1 MIHFHVIAGLVLRH
15 IYLYTRNAIR
25 LVELIFWPLV
35 DLMVWGFLTV
45 FLRENT
51 TGDFPHFISFLIGAM
66 IFWDV
71 LFRAQQGLA
80 ISFLEDVWTKNLLN
94 IFVAPVRPLE
104 YVSATAIVGLLRVGV
119 TLVVLTMVAWVAY
132 AFKLWDFHF
141 LLLPFFGNLLL
152 FGWSLGMV
160 SVALILRWGQA
171 AESLA
176 WAVPFLFQPI
186 SAVFYP
192 VTVLPVWLQPLA
204 LSLPSTHVFEGMRA
218 VLKDGSIPT
227 FHLLAATGLNLVFL
241 SLAAW
246 YFAFTLRQA
255 RQRGLLAKLATQ

>member
-1 MIHFHVIAGLVLRH
+1 MKVHRIHALVARHV
-15 IYLYTRNAIR
+15 YLYRRSLPRMMEIFYWPF
-25 LVELIFWPLV
+25 LDLII
-35 DLMVWGFLTV
+35 WGFITV
-45 FLRENT
+45 YLMKFQGQIPGAVTFFL
-51 TGDFPHFISFLIGAM
+51 GALIL
-66 IFWDV
+66 WDV
-71 LFRAQQGLA
+71 LFRAQQGIT
-80 ISFLEDVWTKNLLN
+80 ISFLEEIWSRNLMNLFASPLKPSEFLAATMVMSVFKVIAVSVVMVVCAGLFYSYN
-94 IFVAPVRPLE
+94 IFV
-104 YVSATAIVGLLRVGV
+104 VGV
-119 TLVVLTMVAWVAY
+119 WLVPFVLNLVMTGWIIGVLTT
-132 AFKLWDFHF
+132 
-141 LLLPFFGNLLL
+141 
-152 FGWSLGMV
+152 
-160 SVALILRWGQA
+160 ALIMRFGQE
-171 AESLA
+171 AEVLA
-176 WAVPFLFQPI
+176 WSMVFLFQPI